1 MISTRLFFLFA
12 LVVICVHAQD
22 YENEQFDPSQG
33 QQQPGLEQ
41 FGVQPDFSQEG
52 AEGQFEGGEQFD
64 GGFIQ
69 PGQQGQQQFEGG
81 MQPNFAEESQRVSR
95 ILPALRN

>member
-12 LVVICVHAQD
+12 LVMIGVHAQD
-22 YENEQFDPSQG
+22 YEGEQFDPSAAGQG
-33 QQQPGLEQ
+33 GQPGLDQ
-41 FGVQPDFSQEG
+41 FGVQPDFSPEG
-52 AEGQFEGGEQFD
+52 GEQQFDGEQFD
-64 GGFIQ
+64 GGFIGQ
-69 PGQQGQQQFEGG
+69 PQGGQQFEGG